1 MALILGECQLRKLR
15 EAQGMSQ
22 EALSQA
28 IKERFELSVSDTLIS
43 QYERGKKTPNSLVGR
58 AICLVL
64 GCVESQFFEFIDTQR
79 QE

>member
-1 MALILGECQLRKLR
+1 MALSLGECQLRKLR
-15 EAQGMSQ
+15 EARGMSQ
-22 EALSQA
+22 EALSKA

-43 QYERGKKTPNSLVGR
+43 QYERGKKTPNSLVSR

-64 GCVESQFFEFIDTQR
+64 DCAESQLFEFIDTQR